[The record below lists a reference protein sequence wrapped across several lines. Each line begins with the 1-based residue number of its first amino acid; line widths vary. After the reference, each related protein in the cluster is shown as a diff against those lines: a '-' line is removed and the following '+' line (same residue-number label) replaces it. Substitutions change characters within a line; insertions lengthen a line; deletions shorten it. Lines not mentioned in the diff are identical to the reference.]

1 MASLDSLAEEER
13 DLLKE
18 RNGGECSGFPF
29 PHGMEVNDDL
39 LMGVALTV
47 NVAVVCEDNE
57 ECSGGWR

>member
-1 MASLDSLAEEER
+1 LAEEER
-13 DLLKE
+13 DLLNE

-39 LMGVALTV
+39 LMGVAVIV
-47 NVAVVCEDNE
+47 NAAVVCEDNE